1 MIEQTIPFPE
11 MVHGLARCVREWIL
25 PHLQDP
31 MARTQ
36 AELLATLLDGLP
48 EAYGEAAATAVA
60 RENEAARAVL
70 REIGVPCAVP
80 EALPSPDVAA
90 LMGENAALKE
100 QLQALVAASRA
111 AQDEAS
117 RARVRR
123 LQTYFAESLRRELAG
138 VGAGTDFASLSQRDA
153 TDSRAGS

>member
-1 MIEQTIPFPE
+1 MIDQTIPFPE
-11 MVHGLARCVREWIL
+11 MVRGLARCVREWIL

-36 AELLATLLDGLP
+36 AETLATLLDGLP
-48 EAYGEAAATAVA
+48 EAYGSAAATAVA
-60 RENEAARAVL
+60 RENESARSVL

-80 EALPSPDVAA
+80 VAKPTPDVVA
-90 LMGENAALKE
+90 LMAENAALKE
-100 QLQALVAASRA
+100 QLQAVVAASRA

-123 LQTYFAESLRRELAG
+123 LQTYFADSLRRELAG
-138 VGAGTDFASLSQRDA
+138 VGAGTDFASLSQRDV
-153 TDSRAGS
+153 TDSPAGS